1 MGVVILAGVLL
12 VALVF
17 GQEVGNA
24 GIRQPESPPSPPV
37 GSVFVGNLSA
47 GGERF
52 SVVTVVFKRGLPDS
66 VVQQIYS
73 EMRQLYSGER
83 LVAAAGGVRSG

>member
-1 MGVVILAGVLL
+1 MRNPKLINGGIAILVGVLL

-17 GQEVGNA
+17 GQGVDQV

-37 GSVFVGNLSA
+37 ASVFVGNLSA

-52 SVVTVVFKRGLPDS
+52 SVVTVVFKKGVPDS

-73 EMRQLYSGER
+73 EVRRLYS
-83 LVAAAGGVRSG
+83 S

>member
-1 MGVVILAGVLL
+1 VLL

-17 GQEVGNA
+17 GQSVDQV
-24 GIRQPESPPSPPV
+24 GIRQPEYPASPPV
-37 GSVFVGNLSA
+37 VSVFVGNLSA

-52 SVVTVVFKRGLPDS
+52 SVVTVVFKRGVPDS

-73 EMRQLYSGER
+73 EVRRLYS
-83 LVAAAGGVRSG
+83 S

>member
-1 MGVVILAGVLL
+1 MVGVLL
-12 VALVF
+12 VALFF

-37 GSVFVGNLSA
+37 VSVFVGTLSA

-52 SVVTVVFKRGLPDS
+52 GVFKRGFRIPLFS
-66 VVQQIYS
+66 RYIVSCGSYIAA
-73 EMRQLYSGER
+73 SGLLRR
-83 LVAAAGGVRSG
+83 LVGAKSW

>member
-1 MGVVILAGVLL
+1 MRSPKSVIGNAIMLVGVLL

-17 GQEVGNA
+17 GQGVDQV

-37 GSVFVGNLSA
+37 ASVFVGNLSA

-52 SVVTVVFKRGLPDS
+52 SVVTVVFKRGVPDS

-73 EMRQLYSGER
+73 EVRRLYS
-83 LVAAAGGVRSG
+83 S